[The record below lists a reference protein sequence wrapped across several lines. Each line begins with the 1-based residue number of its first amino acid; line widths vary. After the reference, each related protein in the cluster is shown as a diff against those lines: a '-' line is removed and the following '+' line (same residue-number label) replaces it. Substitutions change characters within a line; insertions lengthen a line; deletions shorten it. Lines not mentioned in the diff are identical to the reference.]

1 MVAEEVGQ
9 TETVPLPVCV
19 QGVTDDS
26 VDIKDFSA
34 AETES
39 VMLRA
44 RLAILHRLKQSSV
57 NIYRAKEGSVDVPV
71 NSALPQ
77 TNFTSKRQIIQNTHK

>member
-19 QGVTDDS
+19 QGVTDDG

-34 AETES
+34 AETETAVRRAAQPS
-39 VMLRA
+39 YTVLSKALSTFTELRKGVSMF
-44 RLAILHRLKQSSV
+44 L
-57 NIYRAKEGSVDVPV
+57 
-71 NSALPQ
+71 
-77 TNFTSKRQIIQNTHK
+77 